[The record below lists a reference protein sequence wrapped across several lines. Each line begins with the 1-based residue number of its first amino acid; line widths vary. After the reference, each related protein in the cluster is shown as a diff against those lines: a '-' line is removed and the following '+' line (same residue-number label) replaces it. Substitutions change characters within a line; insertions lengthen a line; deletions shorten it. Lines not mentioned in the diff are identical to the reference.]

1 MTGNDSTP
9 IAKSA
14 IPFLFCLVICIGL
27 ITVFT
32 QIVTVVPDALMG
44 VAKQGHP
51 ASFEQGMRFSN
62 ERSNSPHHRS
72 ALAILD

>member
-1 MTGNDSTP
+1 MTGKDSNL

-14 IPFLFCLVICIGL
+14 IRFFFCLVICIGL

-44 VAKQGHP
+44 LAK
-51 ASFEQGMRFSN
+51 
-62 ERSNSPHHRS
+62 
-72 ALAILD
+72 